1 MKKFFPVFFLA
12 LACSLAAP
20 TAAHAQFWKKLFKKE
35 QKKPVKKAATDKS
48 KSVTKKEEVKLK
60 KKTEPDYPASQKK
73 EVYRVDVLLPLHLNS
88 LVQNGKPV
96 YKKTPDHMMPAVN
109 FYEGMSIAAQTLQG
123 KNMKLELYVHDITDP
138 TDNISQLTTSKK
150 MDSSNLI
157 IGFLQSNDIPA
168 VAGYAK
174 KHKVNFVSALSP
186 ADADT
191 KDNPYFILIQPTLK
205 THINQ
210 LIAYADKKYG
220 KNPKYIFHNNK
231 TSGEKE
237 AYTQL
242 REALIAEKDLS
253 IIDCSKFKLEVD
265 TLSRIFDSTK
275 VNVVFVS
282 SLDINNTEQIL
293 NMLAA
298 MPKTYRFEIF
308 GMPSWK
314 SLRGLTQ
321 GAYMTLS
328 IHYTTPFFFD
338 PTTGAGRYITTQ
350 YNSTYGGNPSE
361 MVYRGYESLYWL
373 SNLLERH
380 GTIFNKD
387 ITDVSTAPFTR
398 YAIQPAWSNDND
410 FLYLENSKL
419 YMLHYQNGGYVVEQ
433 Q

>member
-1 MKKFFPVFFLA
+1 MKKFFPVLS
-12 LACSLAAP
+12 LIVACSLAVP
-20 TAAHAQFWKKLFKKE
+20 TASHAQFWKKIFKKE
-35 QKKPVKKAATDKS
+35 QKKPVKKTNADKT
-48 KSVTKKEEVKLK
+48 KSVSRKEEVKLK
-60 KKTEPDYPASQKK
+60 KKIEPEYPASQKK
-73 EVYRVDVLLPLHLNS
+73 EVYRIDVLLPLNLNS
-88 LVQNGKPV
+88 LVQDGKPV

-123 KNMKLELYVHDITDP
+123 KNLKLELYVHDITDP
-138 TDNISQLTTSKK
+138 ADDIGQLTTTKK

-168 VAGYAK
+168 VASYAK
-174 KHKVNFVSALSP
+174 KRKVNFVSALSP
-186 ADADT
+186 ADADI
-191 KDNPYFILIQPTLK
+191 KNNPYFILLQPTLK

-210 LIAYADKKYG
+210 LIAFADKKYG

-237 AYTQL
+237 AYIQL
-242 REALIAEKDLS
+242 REALIEEKDLS
-253 IIDCSKFKLEVD
+253 IVDCSRFKLSTD

-282 SLDINNTEQIL
+282 SLDISNTEHIL
-293 NMLAA
+293 NALAA
-298 MPKTYRFEIF
+298 MPKSFQFQIF

-314 SLRGLTQ
+314 ALRGLTQ

-350 YNSTYGGNPSE
+350 YNNTYGGNPPE
-361 MVYRGYESLYWL
+361 MVYRGYESLYWF
-373 SNLLERH
+373 SNLLEQH
-380 GTIFNKD
+380 GVVFNKE
-387 ITDVSTAPFTR
+387 ITDVSAAPFTR
-398 YAIQPAWSNDND
+398 YSIQPAWSKEND
-410 FLYLENSKL
+410 FLYLENNKL
-419 YMLHYQNGGYVVEQ
+419 YILHYQNGGYIVEQ

>member
-1 MKKFFPVFFLA
+1 MKKFFPLFSLA
-12 LACSLAAP
+12 VACSLAAP
-20 TAAHAQFWKKLFKKE
+20 APTHAQFWKKLFKKE
-35 QKKPVKKAATDKS
+35 QKKPVKKSASDKN
-48 KSVTKKEEVKLK
+48 KITGKKEEVKLK
-60 KKTEPDYPASQKK
+60 KKVEPEYPASQKK
-73 EVYRVDVLLPLHLNS
+73 EVYRVDVLLPLGLNS

-96 YKKTPDHMMPAVN
+96 YKKTPDHAMPAVN

-123 KNMKLELYVHDITDP
+123 KNLKLELYVHDINDP
-138 TDNISQLTTSKK
+138 TDNIAQLTTSKK
-150 MDSSNLI
+150 LDSSNLI
-157 IGFLQSNDIPA
+157 IGFLQSNDIRA

-186 ADADT
+186 SDADT
-191 KDNPYFILIQPTLK
+191 KDNPYFILLQPTLK
-205 THINQ
+205 THMNQ

-242 REALIAEKDLS
+242 REALIDEKDLS
-253 IIDCSKFKLEVD
+253 IVDCSKFKLSVD
-265 TLSRIFDSTK
+265 TLSKIFDSNK

-282 SLDINNTEQIL
+282 SLDIGNTEQIL
-293 NMLAA
+293 HMLAA
-298 MPKTYRFEIF
+298 MPRTYQFQIF

-321 GAYMTLS
+321 GAYMGLS

-350 YNSTYGGNPSE
+350 YSSTYGGNLSE

-373 SNLLERH
+373 SNLLEQH
-380 GTIFNKD
+380 GTVFNND
-387 ITDVSTAPFTR
+387 ITDVSAAPFTR
-398 YAIQPAWSNDND
+398 YSIQPAWSKEND
-410 FLYLENSKL
+410 FLYLENNKL
-419 YMLHYQNGGYVVEQ
+419 YILHYQNGGYVVEQ